1 MNDIYLSI
9 IVPVYNTE
17 KYLNRC
23 IDSIIQ
29 AIKLVKDKVEIIII
43 NDGSKGNADEIIE
56 SYVKNFPD
64 TIVYIKQENKGRG
77 ATRNVGIS
85 KARGKYISF
94 IDSDDYIDKNMY
106 LDMLSKL
113 KSEDADI
120 AICDFQNIIENS
132 PENSGRI
139 EAKNLNIEDNKFGCF
154 DVLILPSCCNKII
167 SKELFNNVKFPEHI
181 NYEDLAIIP
190 SIVLEAKKIVYLPN
204 MYYKYYQ
211 NTDSVM
217 NKAYDIDRL
226 NLIDALE
233 ISLDRIDNLNLSK
246 EDKEKAE
253 YMLCTRR
260 FYEEFLEKIMF
271 SSKKKELVKGFCDR
285 IQNIEK
291 RLINNKYFIKEISTQ
306 GVLKKIGNKLLHKA
320 IRSKDYNKLNMYLKT
335 KIYYRFFA
343 IRYTN
348 VI

>member
-94 IDSDDYIDKNMY
+94 IDSDDYIDDNMY

-120 AICDFQNIIENS
+120 AICDFQNIIENN

-190 SIVLEAKKIVYLPN
+190 SIVLKAKKIVYLPN

-211 NTDSVM
+211 NSDSIM
-217 NKAYDIDRL
+217 NKEYDTENL

-233 ISLDRIDNLNLSK
+233 ISLKNIDNLNLSK
-246 EDKEKAE
+246 EDLKKAE

-260 FYEEFLEKIMF
+260 FYEELLEKIMF
-271 SSKKKELVKGFCDR
+271 SNNKKELVKGFCDR

-306 GVLKKIGNKLLHKA
+306 GVLKKVGNKLLHKA

>member
-94 IDSDDYIDKNMY
+94 IDSDDYIDDNMY

-120 AICDFQNIIENS
+120 AICDFQNIIENN

-190 SIVLEAKKIVYLPN
+190 SIVLKAKKIVYLPN

-211 NTDSVM
+211 NSDSIM
-217 NKAYDIDRL
+217 NKEYDTENL

-233 ISLDRIDNLNLSK
+233 ISLKNIDNLNLSK
-246 EDKEKAE
+246 EDLKKAE

-260 FYEEFLEKIMF
+260 FYEELLEKIMF
-271 SSKKKELVKGFCDR
+271 SDNKKELVKGFCDR

-306 GVLKKIGNKLLHKA
+306 GVLKKYGNKLLHKA
-320 IRSKDYNKLNMYLKT
+320 IRDKDYNKINMYLKT

>member
-77 ATRNVGIS
+77 STRNVGIS

-120 AICDFQNIIENS
+120 AICDFQNIIENDK
-132 PENSGRI
+132 ENSGRI
-139 EAKNLNIEDNKFGCF
+139 EAKNLNIEDNRFGCF

-190 SIVLEAKKIVYLPN
+190 SIVLKAKKIVYLPN

-211 NTDSVM
+211 NSDSIM
-217 NKAYDIDRL
+217 NKEYDTENL

-233 ISLDRIDNLNLSK
+233 ISLKNIDNLNLSK
-246 EDKEKAE
+246 EDLKKAE

-260 FYEEFLEKIMF
+260 FYEELLEKIMF
-271 SSKKKELVKGFCDR
+271 SNNKKELVKGFCDR

-306 GVLKKIGNKLLHKA
+306 GVLKKYGNKLLHKA
-320 IRSKDYNKLNMYLKT
+320 IRDKDYNKINMYLKT

>member
-94 IDSDDYIDKNMY
+94 IDSDDYIDDNMY

-120 AICDFQNIIENS
+120 AICDFQNIIENN

-139 EAKNLNIEDNKFGCF
+139 EAKNLNIEDNRFGCF

-190 SIVLEAKKIVYLPN
+190 SIVLKAKKIVYLPN

-211 NTDSVM
+211 NSDSIM
-217 NKAYDIDRL
+217 NKEYDTENL

-233 ISLDRIDNLNLSK
+233 ISLKNIDNLNLSK
-246 EDKEKAE
+246 EDLKKAE

-260 FYEEFLEKIMF
+260 FYEELLEKIMF
-271 SSKKKELVKGFCDR
+271 SNNKKELVKGFCDR

-306 GVLKKIGNKLLHKA
+306 GVLKKVGNKLLHKA

>member
-17 KYLNRC
+17 KYLERC
-23 IDSIIQ
+23 IESILE
-29 AIKLVKDKVEIIII
+29 AVKLVKDKVEIIII
-43 NDGSKGNADEIIE
+43 NDGSSGNADDII
-56 SYVKNFPD
+56 SKYINDYSD

-85 KARGKYISF
+85 NAKGKYISF
-94 IDSDDYIDKNMY
+94 IDSDDYIDDNMY

-120 AICDFQNIIENS
+120 VICDFQNIAKNDE
-132 PENSGRI
+132 EKSGRI
-139 EAKNLNIEDNKFGCF
+139 EAKNPNIADNKWGCF

-167 SKELFNNVKFPEHI
+167 LKELFSDIKFPEHI

-190 SIVLEAKKIVYLPN
+190 TIVLKAKKIAYLPN

-211 NTDSVM
+211 NSDSVM
-217 NKAYDIDRL
+217 NKEYDIENL

-233 ISLDRIDNLNLSK
+233 ISLKNIDLLDISK

-260 FYEEFLEKIMF
+260 FYEEFLEKIML
-271 SSKKKELVKGFCDR
+271 SKNKGELVKEFCDR
-285 IQNIEK
+285 IQYIEK
-291 RLINNKYFIKEISTQ
+291 RLLKNKYFIKELSTQ
-306 GVLKKIGNKLLHKA
+306 GLIKRFGSELLHRA
-320 IRSKDYNKLNMYLKT
+320 IINKKYTRLNNFLSNKT
-335 KIYYRFFA
+335 YYRFFA
-343 IRYTN
+343 IRYRN
-348 VI
+348 II

>member
-56 SYVKNFPD
+56 SYVKSFPD

-94 IDSDDYIDKNMY
+94 IDSDDYIDDNMY

-113 KSEDADI
+113 KSENADI

-211 NTDSVM
+211 NSDSVM

-246 EDKEKAE
+246 EDLKKAE

-306 GVLKKIGNKLLHKA
+306 GVLKKFGNKLLHKA

>member
-120 AICDFQNIIENS
+120 AICDFQNIIENDK
-132 PENSGRI
+132 ENSGRI
-139 EAKNLNIEDNKFGCF
+139 EAKNLNIEDNRFGCF

-190 SIVLEAKKIVYLPN
+190 SIVLKAKKIVYLPN

-211 NTDSVM
+211 NSDSIM
-217 NKAYDIDRL
+217 NKEYDTENL

-233 ISLDRIDNLNLSK
+233 ISLKNIDNLNPSK
-246 EDKEKAE
+246 EDLKKAE

-260 FYEEFLEKIMF
+260 FYEELLEKIMF
-271 SSKKKELVKGFCDR
+271 SNNKKELVKGFCDR

-306 GVLKKIGNKLLHKA
+306 GVLKKYGNKLLHKA
-320 IRSKDYNKLNMYLKT
+320 IRDKDYNKINMYLKT

>member
-120 AICDFQNIIENS
+120 AICDFQNIIENDK
-132 PENSGRI
+132 ENSGRI
-139 EAKNLNIEDNKFGCF
+139 EAKNLNIEDNRFGCF

-190 SIVLEAKKIVYLPN
+190 SIVLKAKKIVYLPN

-211 NTDSVM
+211 NSDSIM
-217 NKAYDIDRL
+217 NKEYDTENL

-233 ISLDRIDNLNLSK
+233 ISLKNIDNLNLSK
-246 EDKEKAE
+246 EDLKKAE

-260 FYEEFLEKIMF
+260 FYEELLEKIMF
-271 SSKKKELVKGFCDR
+271 SNNKKELVKGFCDR

-306 GVLKKIGNKLLHKA
+306 GVLKKYGNKLLHKA
-320 IRSKDYNKLNMYLKT
+320 IRDKDYNKINMYLKT

>member
-94 IDSDDYIDKNMY
+94 IDSDDYIDDNMY

-120 AICDFQNIIENS
+120 AICDFQNIIENN

-190 SIVLEAKKIVYLPN
+190 SIVLKAKKIVYLPN

-211 NTDSVM
+211 NSDSIM
-217 NKAYDIDRL
+217 NKEYDTENL

-233 ISLDRIDNLNLSK
+233 ISLKNIDNLNLSK
-246 EDKEKAE
+246 EDLKKAE

-260 FYEEFLEKIMF
+260 FYEELLEKIMF
-271 SSKKKELVKGFCDR
+271 SNNKKELVKGFCDR

-320 IRSKDYNKLNMYLKT
+320 IRDKDYNKINMYLKT

>member
-77 ATRNVGIS
+77 STRNVGIS

-120 AICDFQNIIENS
+120 AICDFQNIIENDK
-132 PENSGRI
+132 ENSGRI

-190 SIVLEAKKIVYLPN
+190 SIVLKAKKIVYLPN

-211 NTDSVM
+211 NSDSIM
-217 NKAYDIDRL
+217 NKEYDTENL

-233 ISLDRIDNLNLSK
+233 ISLKNIDNLNPSK
-246 EDKEKAE
+246 EDLKKAE

-260 FYEEFLEKIMF
+260 FYEELLEKIMF
-271 SSKKKELVKGFCDR
+271 SNNKKELVKGFCDR

-306 GVLKKIGNKLLHKA
+306 GVLKKYGNKLLHKA
-320 IRSKDYNKLNMYLKT
+320 IRDKDYNKLNMYLKT

>member
-77 ATRNVGIS
+77 STRNVGIS

-120 AICDFQNIIENS
+120 AICDFQNIIENDK
-132 PENSGRI
+132 ENSGRI
-139 EAKNLNIEDNKFGCF
+139 EAKNLNIEDNRFGCF

-190 SIVLEAKKIVYLPN
+190 SIVLKAKKIVYLPN

-211 NTDSVM
+211 NSDSIM
-217 NKAYDIDRL
+217 NKEYDTENL

-233 ISLDRIDNLNLSK
+233 ISLKNIDNLNLSK
-246 EDKEKAE
+246 EDLKKAE

-260 FYEEFLEKIMF
+260 FYEELLEKIMF
-271 SSKKKELVKGFCDR
+271 SNNKKELVKGFCDR

-306 GVLKKIGNKLLHKA
+306 GVLKKVGNKLLHKA

>member
-94 IDSDDYIDKNMY
+94 IDSDDYIDDNMY

-120 AICDFQNIIENS
+120 AICDFQNIIENN

-211 NTDSVM
+211 NSDSIM
-217 NKAYDIDRL
+217 NKEYDTENL

-233 ISLDRIDNLNLSK
+233 ISLKNIDNLNLSK
-246 EDKEKAE
+246 EDLKKAE

-260 FYEEFLEKIMF
+260 FYEELLEKIMF
-271 SSKKKELVKGFCDR
+271 SNNKKELVKGFCDR

-306 GVLKKIGNKLLHKA
+306 GVLKKYGNKLLHKA
-320 IRSKDYNKLNMYLKT
+320 IRDKDYNKINMYLKT

>member
-94 IDSDDYIDKNMY
+94 IDSDDYIDDNMY

-120 AICDFQNIIENS
+120 AICDFQNIIENN

-190 SIVLEAKKIVYLPN
+190 SIVLKAKKIVYLPN

-211 NTDSVM
+211 NSDSIM
-217 NKAYDIDRL
+217 NKEYDTENL

-233 ISLDRIDNLNLSK
+233 ISLKNIDNLNLSK
-246 EDKEKAE
+246 EDLKKAE

-260 FYEEFLEKIMF
+260 FYEELLEKIMF
-271 SSKKKELVKGFCDR
+271 SNNKKELVKGFCDR

-306 GVLKKIGNKLLHKA
+306 GVLKKYGNKLLHKA
-320 IRSKDYNKLNMYLKT
+320 IRDKDYNKINMYLKT